1 MGDPCLPHDDDGG
14 LPADRQTEAMK
25 ALFAACFATYP
36 DKWITKGEI
45 YDVII
50 AHDDEDMFS
59 WSVIWPRRV

>member
-1 MGDPCLPHDDDGG
+1 
-14 LPADRQTEAMK
+14 MK